1 MSVRLSAMN
10 LARQEAQRP
19 SYMRSTTASRA
30 KNLRLT
36 NTSYQ
41 APKAAAYLGSMG
53 SEYAARF
60 GSSTR
65 KNWNAT
71 KYPSAAAYVQ
81 PSVQPS
87 YTIITSKPQN
97 NRTRINKARNNKIS
111 NTKAANTKARN
122 NTTRKNNSKARNNKT
137 NNNSCPVCPV
147 CPKLPPVNNTQK
159 QKALNQI
166 RNIQSLVSKIKTN
179 LQG

>member
-19 SYMRSTTASRA
+19 SYMRSTTSSRA

-71 KYPSAAAYVQ
+71 KYPSAAAYLQ

-87 YTIITSKPQN
+87 YTIPYPKPQN
-97 NRTRINKARNNKIS
+97 NKTRNNKARNNKNS
-111 NTKAANTKARN
+111 NTKAANNKTRNNKARN
-122 NTTRKNNSKARNNKT
+122 NGTRKNNSKSR
-137 NNNSCPVCPV
+137 NNSCPVCPV